1 MRSTL
6 NLFSLKSATGLALF
20 LILPF
25 SFLSNAIA
33 EEDIWPTSLPE
44 TSAVPFMFSSESL
57 GTTIGA
63 AAVMK
68 GVGQPQATLFAAG
81 LYSTKGSYMTYLSA
95 NNFQI
100 GHSWLVGVNAYNANF
115 KDMDYHLGAAGSN
128 SSNVNEE
135 VFTDSVEAQYHLSAN
150 YILPVGNAKTI
161 GARAAYLPERKV
173 KGFNPLESG
182 VSSVEL
188 SPFYYSRTFSDVAG
202 WNEPESNWGMKVN
215 FDWDNRNSVR
225 NTTNGSRTEL
235 DFTYSPETS
244 SQEEWWTWE
253 FQQSAF
259 FDLGNLGDIIN
270 KQVLALD
277 FYIADTPSWQDDA
290 HQPPEYA
297 GIKLGGLYRLRSY
310 SSGRFHGRSAIHY
323 SAEYR
328 VMPDWQPLKE
338 WPIFN
343 LYDVPWWQWVAFVDA
358 GRVADEFSLSTLH
371 EEMKWSAGGAI
382 RFQVEG
388 IVVRTEMSKGSEE
401 SLFRVMINQP
411 F

>member
-25 SFLSNAIA
+25 SFFSNAFA

-81 LYSTKGSYMTYLSA
+81 LYSNKGSYMTYLSA
-95 NNFQI
+95 NNFQV
-100 GHSWLVGVNAYNANF
+100 GHSWLVGANAYNANF
-115 KDMDYHLGAAGSN
+115 KDMDYHLGSAGSN
-128 SSNVNEE
+128 SSSVDDE
-135 VFTDSVEAQYHLSAN
+135 VFTDGVESQYHLTAN
-150 YILPVGNAKTI
+150 YILPIGNAKDI
-161 GARAAYLPERKV
+161 GAKAAYIPNREV
-173 KGFNPLESG
+173 KSYNPLESG
-182 VSSVEL
+182 VSSIEL
-188 SPFYYSRTFSDVAG
+188 SPFYYSRVLSDVAG
-202 WNEPESNWGMKVN
+202 WDEPDANWGMKVN

-225 NTTNGSRTEL
+225 NTTHGSRTEL

-244 SQEEWWTWE
+244 AQEEWWTWE

-259 FDLGNLGDIIN
+259 FDLGSLGDVIN
-270 KQVLALD
+270 KQVLAFD
-277 FYIADTPSWQDDA
+277 FYVADTPSWQSDS

-310 SSGRFHGRSAIHY
+310 GSGRFHGRSAINY

-328 VMPDWQPLKE
+328 VMPDWQPLE
-338 WPIFN
+338 DWPIFN

-358 GRVADEFSLSTLH
+358 GRVADEFSFSTLH
-371 EEMKWSAGGAI
+371 DDMKWSVGGAI

-388 IVVRTEMSKGSEE
+388 IVVRTELSKGTEE

>member
-1 MRSTL
+1 MRVFL
-6 NLFSLKSATGLALF
+6 NSFSFKSATGLALF
-20 LILPF
+20 LISHLAF
-25 SFLSNAIA
+25 SES
-33 EEDIWPTSLPE
+33 DIWPTSLPE
-44 TSAVPFMFSSESL
+44 TAAVPFMYSSESL

-63 AAVMK
+63 AGVMK

-81 LYSTKGSYMTYLSA
+81 LYSSKGSYLTYLSA

-100 GHSWLVGVNAYNANF
+100 SHSWLVGANAYNASF
-115 KDMDYHLGAAGSN
+115 KDMDYHLGAAGNNDSLP
-128 SSNVNEE
+128 EQE
-135 VFTDSVEAQYHLSAN
+135 VFTDSVEAQYHLTAQ
-150 YILPVGNAKTI
+150 YVLPIGNGESL
-161 GARAAYLPERKV
+161 GARAAYQPERKI
-173 KGFNPLESG
+173 KGFNPLDSG
-182 VSSVEL
+182 VSSIEL
-188 SPFYYSRTFSDVAG
+188 SPFYYSRELSDVAG
-202 WNEPESNWGMKVN
+202 WNEPESNWGMKVH

-225 NTTNGSRTEL
+225 NTTHGSRTEL
-235 DFTYSPETS
+235 DFTYSPEAS
-244 SQEEWWTWE
+244 SQQEWWTWE

-259 FDLGNLGDIIN
+259 FDLGNLGDVIN

-277 FYIADTPSWQDDA
+277 MYIADTPSWDEQ

-297 GIKLGGLYRLRSY
+297 GIRLGGLYRLRSFGG
-310 SSGRFHGRSAIHY
+310 GRFHGRSAVHY

-328 VMPDWQPLKE
+328 VMPDWQPLEE

-371 EEMKWSAGGAI
+371 SDMKWSAGGAI

-388 IVVRTEMSKGSEE
+388 IVVRTEMAWGNEE
-401 SLFRVMINQP
+401 SQFRVMINQP